1 MPPDPWGLA
10 GGAVILPLPAPVLQ
24 FDSSDPM
31 PVAFNREAY
40 NPISENPFLATRTNP
55 LSTFSI
61 GLDAAF
67 YSDMRRYIMDSQIPP
82 RSM

>member
-1 MPPDPWGLA
+1 
-10 GGAVILPLPAPVLQ
+10 
-24 FDSSDPM
+24 M

-55 LSTFSI
+55 LSTFFI

-67 YSDMRRYIMDSQIPP
+67 YSNMRRYIMDSQIPP